1 MEHTTPLYLMI
12 SRTDTGMGRLIR
24 TFCRYPYNHISM
36 TLEDS
41 FQCWYSFARYSQ
53 DVPLYGGFIREPAE
67 RLLSSGKELP
77 VRIFR
82 VDIPTEQARKLQ
94 ELFSQAGKRDYSLVY
109 NTFDAVASSLGC
121 SIHIPTA
128 YTCVSFACTVLEL
141 PLRSIRELDQYL
153 TPYLIYEGSL
163 TELISDSG
171 SRDDTYFRNLGF
183 VRGSRNT
190 AKHFYTLCRRMRQPH
205 KEDLVTRYTKCRS
218 SDLQSLS

>member
-1 MEHTTPLYLMI
+1 MENTAPLYLMI

-82 VDIPTEQARKLQ
+82 VDIPAEQAEALRY
-94 ELFSQAGKRDYSLVY
+94 LFSQAGKRDFNLVY
-109 NTFDAVASSLGC
+109 NTFDAVASSLGR
-121 SIHIPTA
+121 SIPISNA
-128 YTCVSFACTVLEL
+128 YTCVSFACAVLGL
-141 PLRSIRELDQYL
+141 PFRSIRELDTHL
-153 TPYLIYEGSL
+153 TPRLIYEGCLS
-163 TELISDSG
+163 TLISDSG
-171 SRDDTYFRNLGF
+171 SREDDYFRNLGF
-183 VRGSRNT
+183 LRGSRNT
-190 AKHFYTLCRRMRQPH
+190 AKHFYTLCRRIRRPH
-205 KEDLVTRYTKCRS
+205 KEDIVMRYTQCQS
-218 SDLQSLS
+218 SDLQPLS